1 MKWYSARIHV
11 YAKTPSFSFI
21 HSHPYRGYPV
31 SEGVSCSTFP
41 LHQSGL
47 RAASASPGLPR
58 LAVAGDLLTWPLP
71 QDCVYVCTHERVFP
85 LSKGKQLT
93 PTDMLLFIWHAWT
106 NSSVVCSAFGSSRCA
121 ARASHV
127 REVRVVI
134 HFFSVGF
141 FFFSEPEILVLVTTH
156 KFIV

>member
-1 MKWYSARIHV
+1 MPTHPLS
-11 YAKTPSFSFI
+11 
-21 HSHPYRGYPV
+21 HSHTHPYRGSV

-47 RAASASPGLPR
+47 RAASASRGLPR

-71 QDCVYVCTHERVFP
+71 QDRVYVCMHECVFP

-93 PTDMLLFIWHAWT
+93 PTDMLLFSWHART

-127 REVRVVI
+127 TKWELSSTC
-134 HFFSVGF
+134 FPWAF
-141 FFFSEPEILVLVTTH
+141 FFFLMMTEPEILVLVTTH